1 MKWLSIEIIK
11 SELTRKFYKEI
22 NCDKVEQEGYEQH
35 KKLLEENINNEQETY
50 SNNQLSTSHN
60 NNMDINKGNEE
71 KIELDKFKLSSIIQ
85 VLTEKNKVKDN
96 EIAELQNEIDQ
107 MKNTIVTLEKKA
119 KIIKGHQLKKQIKNK

>member
-1 MKWLSIEIIK
+1 
-11 SELTRKFYKEI
+11 
-22 NCDKVEQEGYEQH
+22 
-35 KKLLEENINNEQETY
+35 
-50 SNNQLSTSHN
+50 
-60 NNMDINKGNEE
+60 MDINKGNEE